1 MMKCVHIRVY
11 GQVQHKGFRFTAMQ
25 VAYQRGIRGYIQNRK
40 DNSLYIVAE
49 GEEEQLNGFIE
60 WCRKGPVWAKV
71 EDITFDDGEV
81 ENFTSFDIR

>member
-1 MMKCVHIRVY
+1 MKKCVHIHVY

-40 DNSLYIVAE
+40 DGSLYIVAE
-49 GEEEQLNGFIE
+49 AEEDKLTGFID

-71 EDITFDDGEV
+71 EDVTVEDGEI
-81 ENFTSFDIR
+81 EDFDSFDIK

>member
-1 MMKCVHIRVY
+1 MKKCVHIRVY

-40 DNSLYIVAE
+40 DGSLYIVAE
-49 GEEEQLNGFIE
+49 AEEEQLTGFIE

-71 EDITFDDGEV
+71 EDVTIEDGEI
-81 ENFTSFDIR
+81 EDFTSFDIK